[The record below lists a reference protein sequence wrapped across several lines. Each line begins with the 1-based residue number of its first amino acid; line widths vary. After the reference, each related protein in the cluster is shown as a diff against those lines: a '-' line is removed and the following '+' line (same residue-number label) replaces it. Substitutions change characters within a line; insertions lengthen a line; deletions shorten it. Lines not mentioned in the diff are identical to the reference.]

1 MVNQVSRDGY
11 IKLTEFEKQLIDFF
25 GTDEVE
31 IINILDALSSKISEN
46 EELERKLEEDYVQ
59 KNVDYYEEYGIS
71 ENDFH

>member
-1 MVNQVSRDGY
+1 MVNEVSRDGY
-11 IKLTEFEKQLIDFF
+11 IKLTEIEKQLIDLF
-25 GTDEVE
+25 GTDKVE
-31 IINILDALSSKISEN
+31 INDILDALSNKISEN

>member
-1 MVNQVSRDGY
+1 MVNEVSRNGY

-31 IINILDALSSKISEN
+31 IIDILDALSSKISEN

>member
-1 MVNQVSRDGY
+1 MINEVSRDGY
-11 IKLTEFEKQLIDFF
+11 IKLTETEKQLIDFF

-31 IINILDALSSKISEN
+31 IIDILDALSSKISEN

>member
-1 MVNQVSRDGY
+1 MINEVSRDGY

-31 IINILDALSSKISEN
+31 IIDILDALSSKISEN

-71 ENDFH
+71 EDDFH

>member
-31 IINILDALSSKISEN
+31 IIDILDALSSKISEN

>member
-1 MVNQVSRDGY
+1 MVNEVSRDGY

-25 GTDEVE
+25 GTDKVE
-31 IINILDALSSKISEN
+31 IIDILDALSSKISEN

>member
-1 MVNQVSRDGY
+1 MVNEVSRDGY

-31 IINILDALSSKISEN
+31 IIDILDALSSKISEN

-71 ENDFH
+71 EDDFH

>member
-11 IKLTEFEKQLIDFF
+11 IKLTEIEKQLIDFF

-31 IINILDALSSKISEN
+31 IIDILDALSSKISEN

>member
-1 MVNQVSRDGY
+1 MVNQVSRDVY
-11 IKLTEFEKQLIDFF
+11 IKLTEIEKQLIDFF

-31 IINILDALSSKISEN
+31 IIDILDALSSKISEN

-71 ENDFH
+71 

>member
-1 MVNQVSRDGY
+1 MVNEVSRDGY
-11 IKLTEFEKQLIDFF
+11 IKLTETEKQLIDFF

-31 IINILDALSSKISEN
+31 IIDILDALSSKISEN

>member
-1 MVNQVSRDGY
+1 MVNEVSRDGY
-11 IKLTEFEKQLIDFF
+11 IKLTDIEKQLIDFF

-31 IINILDALSSKISEN
+31 IIDILDALSSKISEN

-71 ENDFH
+71 EDDFH

>member
-1 MVNQVSRDGY
+1 MVNEISRNGY
-11 IKLTEFEKQLIDFF
+11 IKLTEFEKQLVDFF
-25 GTDEVE
+25 GSDEVE
-31 IINILDALSSKISEN
+31 IVDILDALSCEIAKN

>member
-1 MVNQVSRDGY
+1 MVNEVSRDGY
-11 IKLTEFEKQLIDFF
+11 IKLTETEKQLIDFF

-31 IINILDALSSKISEN
+31 IIDILDALSSKISEN

-71 ENDFH
+71 EDDFH

>member
-1 MVNQVSRDGY
+1 MVNEVSRDGY
-11 IKLTEFEKQLIDFF
+11 IKLTEIEKQLIDFF

-31 IINILDALSSKISEN
+31 IIDILDALSSKISEN

>member
-1 MVNQVSRDGY
+1 MINEVSRDGY
-11 IKLTEFEKQLIDFF
+11 IKLTEIEKQLIDFF

-31 IINILDALSSKISEN
+31 IIDILDALSNKISEN

>member
-1 MVNQVSRDGY
+1 MVNEVSRDGY
-11 IKLTEFEKQLIDFF
+11 IKLTEIEKELIDFF

-31 IINILDALSSKISEN
+31 IIDILDALSSKISEN

-71 ENDFH
+71 EDDFH

>member
-1 MVNQVSRDGY
+1 MVNEVSRDGY

-31 IINILDALSSKISEN
+31 IIDILDALSSKISEN

>member
-1 MVNQVSRDGY
+1 MVNEVSRDGY

-31 IINILDALSSKISEN
+31 IIDILDALSNKISEN

>member
-1 MVNQVSRDGY
+1 MINEVSRDGY
-11 IKLTEFEKQLIDFF
+11 IKLTEIEKQLIDFF

-31 IINILDALSSKISEN
+31 IIDILDALSSKISEN

>member
-1 MVNQVSRDGY
+1 MVNEVSRDGY
-11 IKLTEFEKQLIDFF
+11 IKLTEIEKQLIDFF

-31 IINILDALSSKISEN
+31 IIDILDDLSSKISEN

>member
-1 MVNQVSRDGY
+1 MINEVSRDGY
-11 IKLTEFEKQLIDFF
+11 IKLTEIEKQLIDFF

-31 IINILDALSSKISEN
+31 IIDILDALSSKISEN

-71 ENDFH
+71 EDDFH

>member
-11 IKLTEFEKQLIDFF
+11 IKLTEIEKQLIDLF
-25 GTDEVE
+25 GTDKVE
-31 IINILDALSSKISEN
+31 INDILDALSNKISEN

>member
-31 IINILDALSSKISEN
+31 IIDILDALSSKISEN
-46 EELERKLEEDYVQ
+46 EELERKLEEYYVQ